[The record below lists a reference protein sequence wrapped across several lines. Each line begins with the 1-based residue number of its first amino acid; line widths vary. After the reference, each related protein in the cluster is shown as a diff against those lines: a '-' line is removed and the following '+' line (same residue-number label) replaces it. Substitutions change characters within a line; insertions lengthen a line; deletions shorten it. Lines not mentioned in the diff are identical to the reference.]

1 MTPALEVSGLSKRF
15 GNVAA
20 LSDATFRIAAGEV
33 VAVLGPS
40 GSGKST
46 LFRCITRL
54 TEPDAGVIRVNGK
67 SISQLAPSALQG
79 ARTDIGVVFQQFNLV
94 RRRSAL
100 ANVMTARLPTLPLW
114 RIALGLYPK
123 RLQERAE
130 EALRDVGLGMQRDQ
144 RADTLSGG
152 QQQRVAIARALMQ
165 ESRILLADEPVAS
178 LDPDAARVVLGL
190 MRELAKS
197 RGLAILCTLHQPHL
211 AAEFAD
217 KILHMQ
223 AGRIVSGG
231 DHVVSECARLSLDQH
246 PKVAPDQR
254 YEPASIDRDGLQPA
268 VVGKV

>member
-1 MTPALEVSGLSKRF
+1 MTPALEVFGLSKRF
-15 GNVAA
+15 GNVVA
-20 LSDATFRIAAGEV
+20 LSDATFRVAAGEV

-54 TEPDAGVIRVNGK
+54 TEPDTGQIRVNGQ
-67 SISQLAPSALQG
+67 SIGQLAPTALQG

-114 RIALGLYPK
+114 RVALGLYPQSM
-123 RLQERAE
+123 RDRAE
-130 EALRDVGLGMQRDQ
+130 AALCEVGLGMQRDQ

-152 QQQRVAIARALMQ
+152 QQQRVAIGRALMQ

-178 LDPDAARVVLGL
+178 LDPQSARMVLGL
-190 MRELAKS
+190 MRSLAKS
-197 RGLAILCTLHQPHL
+197 KGLAILCTLHQPDL

-217 KILHMQ
+217 KILYMHLGQ
-223 AGRIVSGG
+223 IVAGGGLVS
-231 DHVVSECARLSLDQH
+231 DDRACVRFDQNEKCVPDRRDKVS
-246 PKVAPDQR
+246 
-254 YEPASIDRDGLQPA
+254 ASDRE
-268 VVGKV
+268 